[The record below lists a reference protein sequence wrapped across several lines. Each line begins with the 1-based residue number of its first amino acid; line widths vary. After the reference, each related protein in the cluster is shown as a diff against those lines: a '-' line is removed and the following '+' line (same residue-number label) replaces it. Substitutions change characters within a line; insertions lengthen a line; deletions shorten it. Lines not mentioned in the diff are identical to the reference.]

1 MPADPSSAQTR
12 RYFILGGYSAI
23 CAAFLAIGLL
33 PYLHSTALIRA
44 DIAASEHQIAARLES
59 RRQLTEVTKQVQ
71 FINMQVGNHDRLLP
85 PVEDLGPFM
94 EQLSHELDRAG
105 MKEVTVRALPP
116 ITLGKSQQLPIEVG
130 GTCTFAQF
138 HEFLVHL
145 EKLSRMSS
153 VSHLSVE
160 SDTPMTG
167 KVSVQLTL
175 SIYNAKSAS

>member
-1 MPADPSSAQTR
+1 MPADPALARTR
-12 RYFILGGYSAI
+12 RLFVLGGYGTI
-23 CAAFLAIGLL
+23 FTAFLAVGLI
-33 PYLHSTALIRA
+33 PYLHSSAAVKA
-44 DIAASEHQIAARLES
+44 DIAASQRQIAARLDAQ
-59 RRQLTEVTKQVQ
+59 RQLADVTKEVQ

-85 PVEDLGPFM
+85 AVQDLGPFM

-105 MKEVTVRALPP
+105 MKEVTVRALQP

-153 VSHLSVE
+153 VSHLSVDA
-160 SDTPMTG
+160 DTPMTG
-167 KVSVQLTL
+167 KVTVQLTL
-175 SIYNAKSAS
+175 SIYNARAAS